1 MMTRVQEQDNNANGY
16 LDLNVSSS
24 GIQQLVRMMMI
35 ANVQDYKQVVP
46 Y

>member
-1 MMTRVQEQDNNANGY
+1 MMIRVQEEDSNANGY

-24 GIQQLVRMMMI
+24 GILQMVLIMII
-35 ANVQDYKQVVP
+35 ANVQDNKQVVP